1 MAWQNMTTEELHG
14 YYFEDLCVGMT
25 ASFGKTITEAD
36 VVMFSAVSGDINPS
50 HINEEFAAT
59 TRMNTRVVHG
69 MLSASLISAV
79 LGCKLPGPG
88 CLYVS
93 QTVNFREPVQLGE
106 TVIAQVTL
114 TRLLPKNNF
123 AEFETTCSVGETTV
137 VDGTALIWVPS
148 KE

>member
-1 MAWQNMTTEELHG
+1 MTTEDLHG
-14 YYFEDLCVGMT
+14 YYFEDLSVGMT

-88 CLYVS
+88 CLYVA

-106 TVIAQVTL
+106 TVNAQVTL
-114 TRLLPKNNF
+114 TRLRPKNNF

-148 KE
+148 RE

>member
-1 MAWQNMTTEELHG
+1 MTTEDLHV
-14 YYFEDLCVGMT
+14 YYFEDLSVGMT

-88 CLYVS
+88 CLYVA

-106 TVIAQVTL
+106 TVNAQVTL
-114 TRLLPKNNF
+114 TRLRPKNNF

-148 KE
+148 RE

>member
-1 MAWQNMTTEELHG
+1 MTTEDLHG
-14 YYFEDLCVGMT
+14 YYFEDLSVGMT
-25 ASFGKTITEAD
+25 AGFGKTITEAD
-36 VVMFSAVSGDINPS
+36 VLMFSAVSGDINPS

-88 CLYVS
+88 CLYVA

-106 TVIAQVTL
+106 TVNAQVTL
-114 TRLLPKNNF
+114 TRLRPKNNF

-148 KE
+148 RAG